1 MAAALLLLPNCGDG
15 EPGTV
20 LTISGSAVGS
30 EGEVLARQIARFMA
44 ANPGVMV
51 RIQQTPDDATQRH
64 QLYVQWLNARVGSP
78 DVLQLDVV
86 WTAEFAAAGWIL
98 PLRDDAGSPA
108 LDDFFPAAVE
118 AGRWRGRVYAV
129 PWFIDV
135 GMLYWRTDLLPHPPE
150 SLHALNVAALDAMA
164 RHRIPAGIVWQG
176 ARYEGLVTV
185 FNEILGAY
193 GGTILARDGR
203 VAVHSAAGVRALTY
217 LRDQVRGR
225 VAPRE
230 VLTWHEEECRF
241 AFQNGNAVFMR
252 NWPYAVATLNDA
264 SESRVAGRFAVTPMP
279 GAPGGRP
286 TATLGGS
293 PLAVNRWSAHPEL
306 AWKLIA
312 FLTAPEQMLE
322 RARIVGQYP
331 ARKSVYASPALAEA
345 LGAPPEDVTRI
356 IDAAV
361 PRPVTPVW
369 AELSSELQVALHR
382 ALTGEVEPKAALD
395 AAAVRMQRLLD
406 ESGLGA
412 VRGSS
417 EFLGVPRVPR
427 GSSAGSHSSVARHAS
442 LLRGTRGTRGTAR
455 NRPPGGDTP

>member
-1 MAAALLLLPNCGDG
+1 MATALLLLAGCGA
-15 EPGTV
+15 EERGTAV
-20 LTISGSAVGS
+20 TISGSAVGK
-30 EGEVLARQIARFMA
+30 EGEILSRQIARFMA
-44 ANPGVMV
+44 ANPGVTV

-98 PLRDDAGSPA
+98 PLREDAFGPA
-108 LDDFFPAAVE
+108 VLHDFFPAAVE
-118 AGRWRGRVYAV
+118 AGRWRGKLYAV

-135 GMLYWRTDLLPHPPE
+135 GMLYWRTDLLPRPPE
-150 SLHALNVAALDAMA
+150 SLDALNAAARDAMA
-164 RHRIPAGIVWQG
+164 RHDIPAGIVWQG

-203 VAVHSAAGVRALTY
+203 VAVHSNAGVRALTF

-252 NWPYAVATLNDA
+252 NWPYAVATMNDA

-293 PLAVNRWSAHPEL
+293 PLAVNRWSGHPEL

-331 ARKSVYASPALAEA
+331 ARRSVYANPALAEA
-345 LGAPPEDVTRI
+345 LGAPPEDVVRI

-382 ALTGEVEPKAALD
+382 ALTGEAEPKAALD
-395 AAAVRMQRLLD
+395 AAATRMQKLIE
-406 ESGLGA
+406 ESGLA
-412 VRGSS
+412 
-417 EFLGVPRVPR
+417 P
-427 GSSAGSHSSVARHAS
+427 
-442 LLRGTRGTRGTAR
+442 
-455 NRPPGGDTP
+455 

>member
-1 MAAALLLLPNCGDG
+1 VQRGRDRGQHRRQRPKGIVGACLPRVRTFLVAALLLLAGCG
-15 EPGTV
+15 EEERGTAI
-20 LTISGSAVGS
+20 TISGSAVGK
-30 EGEVLARQIARFMA
+30 EGEVLTRQIARFMA
-44 ANPGVMV
+44 ASPGVTV

-98 PLRDDAGSPA
+98 PLPGGTPGEAGGSPP
-108 LDDFFPAAVE
+108 LHDFFPAAVE

-135 GMLYWRTDLLPHPPE
+135 GMLYRRSDLLPRAPE
-150 SLHALNVAALDAMA
+150 SLDALNAAAREAMA

-193 GGTILARDGR
+193 GGTILDRDGR
-203 VAVHSAAGVRALTY
+203 VAVHSEAGVRALTF

-252 NWPYAVATLNDA
+252 NWPYAVATLSDA
-264 SESRVAGRFAVTPMP
+264 KESRVAGRFAVTPMP

-293 PLAVNRWSAHPEL
+293 PLAVNRWSEHPEL
-306 AWKLIA
+306 AWRLIA

-331 ARKSVYASPALAEA
+331 ARRSVYASPALAEA
-345 LGAPPEDVTRI
+345 LGTPPEDVARI

-382 ALTGEVEPKAALD
+382 ALTGEAEPKAALG
-395 AAAVRMQRLLD
+395 AAAMRMQKLIE
-406 ESGLGA
+406 ESGLA
-412 VRGSS
+412 
-417 EFLGVPRVPR
+417 P
-427 GSSAGSHSSVARHAS
+427 
-442 LLRGTRGTRGTAR
+442 
-455 NRPPGGDTP
+455 